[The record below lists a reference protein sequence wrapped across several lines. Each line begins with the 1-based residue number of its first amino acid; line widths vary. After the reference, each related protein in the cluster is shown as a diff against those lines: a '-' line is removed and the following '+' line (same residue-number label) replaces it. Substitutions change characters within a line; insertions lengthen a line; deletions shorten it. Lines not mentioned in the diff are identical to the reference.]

1 MQSYRSQVLPVV
13 EVLLVCCLV
22 YLPPA
27 LAQQSPAE
35 PDQLKWRA
43 IYQAGLVWVDPGHD
57 VAHTAGYEFSESF
70 NPETYERVAYVK
82 IPGQPEPKAFSKY
95 GRGITVAL
103 GHTRQIVLIND
114 EYTTKLMRVVVA
126 KPADGKN
133 VDVSSLAM
141 EQYQRDVKPDS
152 RLMVNPEGYALSSDD
167 RRALIRID
175 LTYLSVPTYEEAGE
189 VKKLF
194 QPRWYVVDTRTGQVL
209 RVFSGDNPPSGWE

>member
-1 MQSYRSQVLPVV
+1 MV
-13 EVLLVCCLV
+13 ELLLACCLV
-22 YLPPA
+22 QLPLA
-27 LAQQSPAE
+27 LAQQSPAD
-35 PDQLKWRA
+35 PDQSKWRA

-57 VAHTAGYEFSESF
+57 VAHTAGYEFTESF
-70 NPETYERVAYVK
+70 NPETYERIAYVK
-82 IPGQPEPKAFSKY
+82 IPGQSEPKAFYKY

-126 KPADGKN
+126 NLADEET
-133 VDVSSLAM
+133 VDVSSQAM
-141 EQYQRDVKPDS
+141 EKYQRDVKPDP
-152 RLMVNPEGYALSSDD
+152 RLIVNPEGYALSSDD

-194 QPRWYVVDTRTGQVL
+194 QPRWYVVDTATGQIL
-209 RVFSGDNPPSGWE
+209 RTFSGHNPPSAWE